1 MIQLSAHASCRFPIS
16 IVIVILAYF
25 MSALSHANP
34 LFPDLPPRSFPAIQV
49 LPSQDGIILE
59 IRSTPLSG
67 DAVTPTGKAVEGA
80 GVDSGLEVGVF
91 DLSKHAEEIWEM
103 PASIAMHM
111 DPRCTTCTM
120 RSSWAAGSRQLLLAV
135 HDGVYLVDAGG
146 GYKAIDFHMPGQ
158 VPYIDAFD
166 FAASD
171 DGQQIAFNV
180 NSRDASDK
188 SPDASDSR
196 AANLGKLYWDL
207 MYEDIK
213 GSIPRTIAKGEGVYS
228 QAWSPDGTRIAY
240 RRNVSKES
248 AASVEVASIDGS
260 VIFHLGP
267 VHTVT
272 AQNQQFVQGIR
283 WSPDGK
289 RIGFI
294 VWEATF
300 DDSKASKYT
309 LFVVNADGG
318 NLHAVHFAPRDIN
331 VSAFAWSP
339 SGDQIVFR
347 SDFQAK
353 KLCNTNLSFY
363 VETGRRPC
371 RNAEHV
377 YTSNIDGSLLKR
389 LTKDPEYRNGNLYW
403 IQ

>member
-1 MIQLSAHASCRFPIS
+1 MNQLSAHASYRLPVSNCILVLACFIS
-16 IVIVILAYF
+16 AP
-25 MSALSHANP
+25 SHANP
-34 LFPDLPPRSFPAIQV
+34 LFPDLPSRSFQAIHE
-49 LPSQDGIILE
+49 LPSQGEIILE

-80 GVDSGLEVGVF
+80 GVDSGLEIGVF
-91 DLSKHAEEIWEM
+91 DLSKHSEEIWEM
-103 PASIAMHM
+103 PASIGMHM

-120 RSSWAAGSRQLLLAV
+120 RSSWAAKSRQLLLAV
-135 HDGVYLVDAGG
+135 HDGVYLVDAAGS
-146 GYKAIDFHMPGQ
+146 YKSINFHMPGQ

-171 DGQQIAFNV
+171 DGQLIAFNV
-180 NSRDASDK
+180 RSRDASDK
-188 SPDASDSR
+188 SPDANDPR
-196 AANLGKLYWDL
+196 AANLGKLYLDL
-207 MYEDIK
+207 MYEDIQ
-213 GSIPRTIAKGEGVYS
+213 GSRPKTIAKEESVYG
-228 QAWSPDGTRIAY
+228 QAWSPDRTRIAY

-267 VHTVT
+267 VHTLT

-289 RIGFI
+289 SLGFI

-300 DDSKASKYT
+300 DDSKASKHT
-309 LFVVNADGG
+309 LFVVNADGS
-318 NLHAVHFAPRDIN
+318 NLHAVHFVPHDIN

-339 SGDQIVFR
+339 SGKQIVFR
-347 SDFQAK
+347 SDFQAA
-353 KLCNTNLSFY
+353 KLCNTNLSFI
-363 VETGRRPC
+363 VETGHRPC
-371 RNAEHV
+371 RDAEHV
-377 YTSNIDGSLLKR
+377 YTSNIDGSSLKQV
-389 LTKDPEYRNGNLYW
+389 TEDPEYRNGNLYW

>member
-1 MIQLSAHASCRFPIS
+1 
-16 IVIVILAYF
+16 
-25 MSALSHANP
+25 
-34 LFPDLPPRSFPAIQV
+34 V
-49 LPSQDGIILE
+49 LPSQGEIILE

-67 DAVTPTGKAVEGA
+67 DPVTPAGKAVEGP
-80 GVDSGLEVGVF
+80 GVDSGLEIGVF
-91 DLSKHAEEIWEM
+91 NLSKHSEEIWEM
-103 PASIAMHM
+103 PASIGM
-111 DPRCTTCTM
+111 RCASCTM
-120 RSSWAAGSRQLLLAV
+120 RSSWATKSRQLLLAV

-146 GYKAIDFHMPGQ
+146 SYKTVNLHMPGQ
-158 VPYIDAFD
+158 VPYFDAFE
-166 FAASD
+166 FAASE

-180 NSRDASDK
+180 NSRDGSDK
-188 SPDASDSR
+188 SADASDPR
-196 AANLGKLYWDL
+196 AAKLGKLYLDL
-207 MYEDIK
+207 MYEDIQ
-213 GSIPRTIAKGEGVYS
+213 GSSPKTIAKGESVYS

-260 VIFHLGP
+260 VIFHLAP
-267 VHTVT
+267 VHTLT

-289 RIGFI
+289 SIGFI

-300 DDSKASKYT
+300 DDSTAPKHT

-318 NLHAVHFAPRDIN
+318 DLHAVHFAPRDIN

-377 YTSNIDGSLLKR
+377 YTSNIDGSSLKR

>member
-1 MIQLSAHASCRFPIS
+1 MTQLSARASFRFPTSKFILGGSLFIS
-16 IVIVILAYF
+16 AF
-25 MSALSHANP
+25 CHANP
-34 LFPDLPPRSFPAIQV
+34 LFPDLPSRSFPAIHV
-49 LPSQDGIILE
+49 LPSQGEVILE

-67 DAVTPTGKAVEGA
+67 DAVTPTGKAVEGS
-80 GVDSGLEVGVF
+80 GVDSGLEIGVF
-91 DLSKHAEEIWEM
+91 DLSKHSEAIWEM
-103 PASIAMHM
+103 PASIGMHM
-111 DPRCTTCTM
+111 DPRCTTCIM
-120 RSSWAAGSRQLLLAV
+120 RSSWAAKSRQLLLAV

-146 GYKAIDFHMPGQ
+146 GYKTINFHMPGQ
-158 VPYIDAFD
+158 VPYIDAFE

-171 DGQQIAFNV
+171 DGQLIAFNV
-180 NSRDASDK
+180 SSRDANDK
-188 SPDASDSR
+188 SPDANDPR
-196 AANLGKLYWDL
+196 AVKLGKLYLDL
-207 MYEDIK
+207 MYEDIQ
-213 GSIPRTIAKGEGVYS
+213 GSRPKTIVKGESVYS

-248 AASVEVASIDGS
+248 AASVEVANIDGS

-267 VHTVT
+267 VHTLTV
-272 AQNQQFVQGIR
+272 QNQQFVQGIR

-289 RIGFI
+289 SLGFV

-309 LFVVNADGG
+309 LFVVNADGS

-339 SGDQIVFR
+339 SGEQIVFR

-363 VETGRRPC
+363 VETGHRPC
-371 RNAEHV
+371 RDAEHV
-377 YTSNIDGSLLKR
+377 YTSNIDGSSLKQI
-389 LTKDPEYRNGNLYW
+389 TKDPEYRNGNLYW